1 VAGPLGTVAGT
12 ARGNLND
19 SEDLEASHV
28 GFGKGVHG
36 GLGTR
41 TAQGTRVVVVVGH
54 GGTLVGGCSR
64 KGRVLVA
71 LGSYCNWKEVVGS
84 MEEVLGILEAHV
96 FAGCR
101 VLEVQGFLIVGLQV
115 EVCNYYSAFRIGSS
129 GLALA
134 ASSFFPLALIFLYS
148 EWLSELGHN
157 HLG

>member
-28 GFGKGVHG
+28 GFGKGVRG

-71 LGSYCNWKEVVGS
+71 LGSYCSWKEVVGSMEEVVGS

-101 VLEVQGFLIVGLQV
+101 VLEVRDFLIVGLQV

-134 ASSFFPLALIFLYS
+134 ASSFFPLALIFLCS
-148 EWLSELGHN
+148 E
-157 HLG
+157 

>member
-1 VAGPLGTVAGT
+1 MAGLLGTVEGT

-19 SEDLEASHV
+19 NEDLEASHV

-41 TAQGTRVVVVVGH
+41 TAQGTRVVVVGH

-71 LGSYCNWKEVVGS
+71 LGSYCSWKEVVGS

-134 ASSFFPLALIFLYS
+134 ASSFFPLALIFLCS
-148 EWLSELGHN
+148 E
-157 HLG
+157 